1 MHKHWIC
8 LNVETVADEAALPL
22 LAEPLPRKGTKDE
35 AKKAAQIEAKREA
48 QLAAMSLDPYACRIV
63 CVAVQTSEM
72 EAAITEEIDERQ
84 IIRLASFALRDHRPI
99 ITFNGR
105 TFDLPV
111 LATRARL
118 LNYDWPD
125 LDLRRF
131 GSTDVVDIYERLTFG
146 DTLSNGVIPRKLH
159 DMAARFGIDVQDD
172 VRGHQIGALVA
183 AGEWDKV
190 RHHCANNVRLTVE
203 LARRLGVIKAQEAKR
218 SHPDDPWFSIAL
230 ETAREL

>member
-1 MHKHWIC
+1 MHQKWIC
-8 LNVETVADEAALPL
+8 LNVETVPDETALPL

-35 AKKAAQIEAKREA
+35 AKIAAQIEAKREA
-48 QLAAMSLDPYACRIV
+48 QLASMSLDPYACGIA
-63 CVAVQTSEM
+63 CVAWTTHEDKG
-72 EAAITEEIDERQ
+72 AINCMTLHGFNESYLIKM
-84 IIRLASFALRDHRPI
+84 LASDIYDYRPI
-99 ITFNGR
+99 VTYNGR

-118 LNYDWPD
+118 LGIDWPD
-125 LDLRRF
+125 LDLRKY

-146 DTLSNGVIPRKLH
+146 DTLQHGVIPRTLH

-190 RHHCANNVRLTVE
+190 RHHCANNVRLTVA
-203 LARRLGVIKAQEAKR
+203 LAARLGVIKAQVEEAV
-218 SHPDDPWFSIAL
+218 L
-230 ETAREL
+230 

>member
-1 MHKHWIC
+1 MHSRFIC
-8 LNVETVADEAALPL
+8 LNVETVPDETALPL
-22 LAEPLPRKGTKDE
+22 LAEPMPRKGTKDE
-35 AKKAAQIEAKREA
+35 AKIAAQIEAKREA
-48 QLAAMSLDPYACRIV
+48 QLASMSLDPYACGIA
-63 CVAVQTSEM
+63 CVAWTTHED
-72 EAAITEEIDERQ
+72 EGAINCMSLDGFNESYLIKMVAKD
-84 IIRLASFALRDHRPI
+84 LFDHRPVL
-99 ITFNGR
+99 TFNGR
-105 TFDLPV
+105 TFDIPV

-118 LNYDWPD
+118 LGMNWPD

-183 AGEWDKV
+183 AGEWEKV

-203 LARRLGVIKAQEAKR
+203 LGRRLGILAPVAVAEA
-218 SHPDDPWFSIAL
+218 
-230 ETAREL
+230 TAF